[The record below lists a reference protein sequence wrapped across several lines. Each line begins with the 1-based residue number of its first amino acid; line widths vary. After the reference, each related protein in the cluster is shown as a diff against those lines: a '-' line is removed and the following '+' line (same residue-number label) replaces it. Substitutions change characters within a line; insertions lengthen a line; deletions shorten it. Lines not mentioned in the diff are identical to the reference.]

1 MLDQITLSGR
11 RTYKRLGRLVV
22 VDIKGPSIVLF
33 FTFTSFYIYFTSFF
47 QCLSKNLAVFK
58 ATQFPRLRHDT
69 GFFTDAKTKKLYGL
83 T

>member
-33 FTFTSFYIYFTSFF
+33 LHLHLFTSILNIF
-47 QCLSKNLAVFK
+47 QCLSKNLAVFN
-58 ATQFPRLRHDT
+58 ATQFPGLRHDT
-69 GFFTDAKTKKLYGL
+69 GFFY
-83 T
+83 